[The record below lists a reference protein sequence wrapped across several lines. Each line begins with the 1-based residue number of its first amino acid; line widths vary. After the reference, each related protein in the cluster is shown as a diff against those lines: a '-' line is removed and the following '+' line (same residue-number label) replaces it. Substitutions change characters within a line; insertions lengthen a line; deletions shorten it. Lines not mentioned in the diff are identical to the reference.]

1 MKRNFDS
8 LSKKP
13 EKLGGD
19 LPSSSK
25 NSKTVEG
32 MESTKD
38 NKFEK
43 KPKKAGKIKGF
54 SKVERKKSLFDK
66 IKDAQGKPNWIEIKK
81 QKTELRMKRLKSKPL
96 YEMNLEVKKMWEQVR
111 NHNCKKDVRDKL
123 VVKMHD
129 LLKTNYQNII
139 HSHDMTRTVQSL
151 LKYGSATVRNEIC
164 AELLPHIVKIASSK
178 YGSFCMKKL
187 FLYSTPQNRAKIV
200 DAMCGNVERLLNHT
214 IGTKA
219 LELAYSTW
227 ATKNQK
233 LKMRQELYGKL
244 AKLEKEEDA
253 SCLDDLFSKA
263 PNLKPAILSATK
275 SIVYKALTKQHI
287 LVSSLLHCVLLDYFN
302 HCDENGKT
310 ELIESLSE
318 SVMQLLTSRE
328 GSIMAMKIVWLGTNK
343 IKKTV
348 VKTLKGHVK
357 EVSELE
363 HGHLLLLAVFDA
375 VDDTVLIKKALIP
388 ELIGNTHVIYADEI
402 GRRVLLHLTAHWD
415 QAYFHPEEIN
425 LLRQGCAAGTS
436 KKDPEIKTKELLEA
450 VIEPLLHFV
459 AVNPANFLTSP
470 SVAMLMLA
478 ILKAGHG
485 ESLSIAQKA
494 IATVITDPGARSW
507 PNFEVK
513 LIEDPGLHIALKKLV
528 QNDKNCLSSGKSTF
542 SSAVVDA
549 VTDTVLQAWI
559 TINRACFILVTI
571 LESVDEDSVARL
583 KQKFSKRI
591 LKKLSKETSKG
602 AQILYKKLV

>member
-1 MKRNFDS
+1 MKRKFES
-8 LSKKP
+8 STTKTEQLSGDRSISTKKP
-13 EKLGGD
+13 K
-19 LPSSSK
+19 S
-25 NSKTVEG
+25 VEG
-32 MESTKD
+32 METDSEK
-38 NKFEK
+38 KFEK
-43 KPKKAGKIKGF
+43 RPKKTGKIKGF
-54 SKVERKKSLFDK
+54 SKVDRKQNLFDK

-81 QKTELRMKRLKSKPL
+81 QKTELRLKRLKSKPL
-96 YEMNLEVKKMWEQVR
+96 YEMNLEVKKMWEQLR
-111 NHNCKKDVRDKL
+111 NHNVKKDVKDKV

-151 LKYGSATVRNEIC
+151 LKYGSATIRNEIC
-164 AELLPHIVKIASSK
+164 AELLPHIVRISTSK
-178 YGSFCMKKL
+178 YASFCMKKL

-244 AKLEKEEDA
+244 AKLEREEDA
-253 SCLDDLFSKA
+253 SCLDDLFNKA

-275 SIVYKALTKQHI
+275 CIVYKALTKQHI

-310 ELIESLSE
+310 ELIDSLCE

-348 VKTLKGHVK
+348 VKTLKGKVK

-363 HGHLLLLAVFDA
+363 NGHLLLLAVFDA

-388 ELIGNTHVIYADEI
+388 ELLENIEAISADEI

-425 LLRQGCAAGTS
+425 LLRQGCSGGTS

-450 VIEPLLHFV
+450 VIDPLLNFV
-459 AVNPANFLTSP
+459 AQNPAHFLASP
-470 SVAMLMLA
+470 SIAMLMLA
-478 ILKAGHG
+478 ILKAGQG
-485 ESLSIAQKA
+485 DSLTSAQKA
-494 IATVITDPGARSW
+494 VATLIADPDKK
-507 PNFEVK
+507 N

-528 QNDKNCLSSGKSTF
+528 QNDKNCHSAGKSTF
-542 SSAVVDA
+542 SSAITQA
-549 VTDTVLQAWI
+549 LTDTVLLDWI
-559 TINRACFILVTI
+559 KINRACFILITI
-571 LESVDEDSVARL
+571 LESADEDSVASL
-583 KQKFSKRI
+583 KQRFSKNI
-591 LKKLSKETSKG
+591 LKTLSKQTSKG
-602 AQILYKKLV
+602 SQILYKKIV